1 MVGMCFVKTIYGL
14 SAWSRTVR
22 LVAEHPGLQAVLGCA
37 PSQWACFRFARQMRE
52 RDDWALSQCVED
64 VLASLR
70 REHPDMGQDIAIDA
84 SDIPAYSNGRR
95 TYWNENNPDHK
106 VSDTDAPW
114 GYRSAVSTRAAGTFF
129 GYKIDAAVDVATSL
143 LLAWQVRTAKHH

>member
-1 MVGMCFVKTIYGL
+1 
-14 SAWSRTVR
+14 
-22 LVAEHPGLQAVLGCA
+22 
-37 PSQWACFRFARQMRE
+37 
-52 RDDWALSQCVED
+52 
-64 VLASLR
+64 
-70 REHPDMGQDIAIDA
+70 MGQDIAIDA

-106 VSDTDAPW
+106 VSDTDASW

-143 LLAWQVRTAKHH
+143 PLAWQVRTAKHH